1 MYVATIKTSV
11 TIIHFAFVSSSLFKT
26 YNIFTGHGKLL
37 SVFIVGM
44 YYMVQ
49 LLGISMVIWVMAT
62 LSRPTLKIPTRI
74 VYAYTALRQVWD
86 AAVYRPPQ
94 RILER
99 LLHHLPRLT
108 NPCPHV
114 GRTRPNFLV

>member
-74 VYAYTALRQVWD
+74 VYAYMALRQVWD

-99 LLHHLPRLT
+99 LLHISPD
-108 NPCPHV
+108 
-114 GRTRPNFLV
+114 